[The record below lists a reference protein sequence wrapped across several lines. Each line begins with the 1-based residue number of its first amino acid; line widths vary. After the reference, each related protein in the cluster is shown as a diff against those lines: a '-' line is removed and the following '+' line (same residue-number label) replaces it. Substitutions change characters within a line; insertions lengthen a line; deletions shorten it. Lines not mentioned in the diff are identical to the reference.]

1 MAAVIV
7 KSADNLKHIS
17 EASFPEIFRDNLSDV
32 YAHEDKDIGSIL
44 DSRKPATLKE
54 LWSKLVSLLQERHE
68 PCRDRSPLT
77 CKDRKKDIIP
87 EILLICRFL
96 TTPTTEN
103 PQIHLDSFFSV
114 VSPPEEQPTT
124 LAELIEVVT
133 LMKTEM
139 SLMKSEIVSLK
150 CEDQINKD
158 QINILKSENVQLRSH
173 IRTGLPVPSKCKP
186 RDFTHDTLTEG
197 NTIPDGNNIESDIEA
212 NESEAENSDLE
223 SVTCLSFPQKI
234 RKVKKLNL
242 VRAAPTYASAFIGNV
257 HPDITKQNIRE
268 WICDEHDIKVNISD
282 IEQLTTVGKSNAFK
296 ISVPKHKLEKT
307 ITGWPDGIKA
317 EPYALKKPKIY
328 AANTTRGNQGSKGRN
343 QSFRKTQ
350 RTAPKHNPWSRSDN
364 PHWNAPKHS
373 NWTDQ
378 YSFRPNGHC

>member
-1 MAAVIV
+1 
-7 KSADNLKHIS
+7 
-17 EASFPEIFRDNLSDV
+17 
-32 YAHEDKDIGSIL
+32 
-44 DSRKPATLKE
+44 
-54 LWSKLVSLLQERHE
+54 
-68 PCRDRSPLT
+68 
-77 CKDRKKDIIP
+77 
-87 EILLICRFL
+87 
-96 TTPTTEN
+96 
-103 PQIHLDSFFSV
+103 
-114 VSPPEEQPTT
+114 
-124 LAELIEVVT
+124 
-133 LMKTEM
+133 M

-150 CEDQINKD
+150 CEDQMNKD

-173 IRTGLPVPSKCKP
+173 IRTGLPVPS
-186 RDFTHDTLTEG
+186 TEGNTEG

-257 HPDITKQNIRE
+257 HPDITKHNIRE

-296 ISVPKHKLEKT
+296 ISVPKHNLKKT
-307 ITGWPDGIKA
+307 ITGWPNGIKA
-317 EPYALKKPKIY
+317 EPYALNKPKIY

-378 YSFRPNGHC
+378 YSFRPNGHL

>member
-68 PCRDRSPLT
+68 PCKDRSPLT

-173 IRTGLPVPSKCKP
+173 IRTGLPVPS
-186 RDFTHDTLTEG
+186 TEGNTEG

-212 NESEAENSDLE
+212 NESEAENSSVSDLE
-223 SVTCLSFPQKI
+223 SVTCLSFP
-234 RKVKKLNL
+234 
-242 VRAAPTYASAFIGNV
+242 
-257 HPDITKQNIRE
+257 
-268 WICDEHDIKVNISD
+268 
-282 IEQLTTVGKSNAFK
+282 
-296 ISVPKHKLEKT
+296 
-307 ITGWPDGIKA
+307 
-317 EPYALKKPKIY
+317 
-328 AANTTRGNQGSKGRN
+328 
-343 QSFRKTQ
+343 
-350 RTAPKHNPWSRSDN
+350 
-364 PHWNAPKHS
+364 
-373 NWTDQ
+373 
-378 YSFRPNGHC
+378 